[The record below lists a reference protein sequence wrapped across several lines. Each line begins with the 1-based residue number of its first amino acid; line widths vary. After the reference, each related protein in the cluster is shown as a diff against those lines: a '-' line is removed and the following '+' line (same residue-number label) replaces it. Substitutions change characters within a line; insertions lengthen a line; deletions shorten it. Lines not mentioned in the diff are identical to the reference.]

1 MGAEGRRRLHQE
13 VPMMLCWF
21 PEATEDGR
29 EKTGWAGT
37 AGPQREE
44 TGGMPRPRGDSRDD
58 MKDRE
63 SVNKNE
69 M

>member
-1 MGAEGRRRLHQE
+1 
-13 VPMMLCWF
+13 MMLCWF

-44 TGGMPRPRGDSRDD
+44 TGGNAEAQRGQQRRHEGQR
-58 MKDRE
+58 KR
-63 SVNKNE
+63 
-69 M
+69 